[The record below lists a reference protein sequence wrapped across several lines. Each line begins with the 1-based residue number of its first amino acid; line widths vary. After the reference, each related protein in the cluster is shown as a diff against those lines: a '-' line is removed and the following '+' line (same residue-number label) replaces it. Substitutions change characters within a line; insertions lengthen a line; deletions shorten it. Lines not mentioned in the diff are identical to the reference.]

1 VLSFALALSA
11 SLVWG
16 VADFGAAVRA
26 RTLSPIAVAA
36 IAQLFG
42 AVLLGVLLLVVPDP
56 FPGWGIWV
64 PAAIAGVLGAVAHP
78 VFYRALSIGPIG
90 VVAPILAMT
99 AAGPVLWGIFAAGE
113 TPTVLQVAGLA
124 LAILGVVLVSR
135 QKRDA
140 EVTTSRYAAIP
151 YAVLAIVLSSGMF
164 IALDAASEQSG
175 LWGVSAQRTIGLPIL
190 LVAAAILLRGTRP
203 FGRGNLLAVAP
214 IGLADTAALIA
225 FGYAAQLGDLSLVI
239 VLSSLY
245 PVVTILLA
253 RFMLGEHLAL
263 IQRLGAVVA
272 FAGVLAIVLG

>member
-26 RTLSPIAVAA
+26 RTLSPIAVAG

-42 AVLLGVLLLVVPDP
+42 AFLLGALLLLLPDP

-64 PAAIAGVLGAVAHP
+64 PAAIAGVLGAIAHP

-90 VVAPILAMT
+90 VVAPILAT
-99 AAGPVLWGIFAAGE
+99 AAAGPVLWGIFAAGE
-113 TPTVLQVAGLA
+113 TPTLLQVGGLA

-135 QKRDA
+135 QRHDA
-140 EVTTSRYAAIP
+140 EATTGRYRAIP
-151 YAVLAIVLSSGMF
+151 LALLAIVLSSGMF
-164 IALDAASEQSG
+164 IALDAATEQSG

-190 LVAAAILLRGTRP
+190 LVACAVLLRGTRP
-203 FGRGNLLAVAP
+203 FGAGNLKAIAP
-214 IGLADTAALIA
+214 IGLADTGALLA